1 MLSRNIKKE
10 ICIRHFINFESYA
23 SISNDLNIHR
33 NTVSNICNSQLKKI
47 KELGLCYSETNLYDY
62 IDKIVPEKKKL
73 IRKVNPA
80 TKMLIRS
87 LYLKNE
93 KNHIF
98 KTSAKKNLTSLYNEF
113 RSTKSNPNYKNKKYN
128 TDISYSC
135 FYNVIK
141 EIKKELVQPPCPPK
155 I

>member
-33 NTVSNICNSQLKKI
+33 NTVSNICGSQLKKI
-47 KELGLCYSETNLYDY
+47 KELGLCYSEINLYDY
-62 IDKIVPEKKKL
+62 VDKIVPEKNKL

-98 KTSAKKNLTSLYNEF
+98 KTSEKKNLTALYNEF
-113 RSTKSNPNYKNKKYN
+113 KNTQSIPNSKNKNYN

-135 FYNVIK
+135 FYSVIQ
-141 EIKKELVQPPCPPK
+141 EIKKDFPQPSCP
-155 I
+155 

>member
-10 ICIRHFINFESYA
+10 ICIRRFINFETYA

-33 NTVSNICNSQLKKI
+33 NTVSNICSSQLKKI
-47 KELGLCYSETNLYDY
+47 KELGLCYSEINLYDY

-93 KNHIF
+93 KIIF
-98 KTSAKKNLTSLYNEF
+98 LKLLRKKSHFT
-113 RSTKSNPNYKNKKYN
+113 
-128 TDISYSC
+128 I
-135 FYNVIK
+135 
-141 EIKKELVQPPCPPK
+141 Q
-155 I
+155 

>member
-1 MLSRNIKKE
+1 MLSRDVRKE

-33 NTVSNICNSQLKKI
+33 NTVSNICNFQLKKI
-47 KELGLCYSETNLYDY
+47 KELGLCYSEVNLYDY
-62 IDKIVPEKKKL
+62 IDKIVPERKKH

-80 TKMLIRS
+80 TKQLIKS
-87 LYLKNE
+87 LYVKNQ

-98 KTSAKKNLTSLYNEF
+98 KTSEKKNLTLLYNDF
-113 RSTKSNPNYKNKKYN
+113 RNTKSIPNSKNKNYN

-135 FYNVIK
+135 FYNVIQ
-141 EIKKELVQPPCPPK
+141 EIKTDLK
-155 I
+155 